1 MDGAWITFFLV
12 FGFIILTAV
21 FTWIFP
27 VLHWFMASQADLR
40 ISLLKLIQLRFK
52 GYPLDILIDNMI
64 KIKDYKLP
72 FSLEELLVHYDNGGN
87 IDNLIKGMV
96 IARHHNISLSKN
108 AAIKADLNKIDI
120 ESGIKEIASKP

>member
-1 MDGAWITFFLV
+1 
-12 FGFIILTAV
+12 
-21 FTWIFP
+21 
-27 VLHWFMASQADLR
+27 MASQADLR

-64 KIKDYKLP
+64 KIKDHKLP

-96 IARHHNISLSKN
+96 VARQHNISLSKN

-120 ESGIKEIASKP
+120 ESGIKEMASRP

>member
-40 ISLLKLIQLRFK
+40 ISLLRLIQLRFK

-64 KIKDYKLP
+64 QIKDYKLP

-96 IARHHNISLSKN
+96 VARHHNIPLSKN